1 VTQRPTYPN
10 LRIKEGNDELFKS
23 LSQVLADTFALYL
36 KAHNFHWNV
45 VGPNF
50 PQYHDFFGDLYEEL
64 HGAVDP
70 IAEQIR
76 AIGYFVPGT
85 LQKFAQMSVISAKDP
100 ADGYTCEDM
109 FKELLDDNDRVSSSI
124 TQAYIIAERCGEIG
138 LSNFLQDRAD
148 IHKKHR
154 WQIKATANMR

>member
-1 VTQRPTYPN
+1 MTNRTYAP
-10 LRIKEGNDELFKS
+10 LRLKESNDELYKT
-23 LSQVLADTFALYL
+23 LMQVLADTFALYL

-50 PQYHDFFGDLYEEL
+50 PQYHEFFGELYEEL

-70 IAEQIR
+70 IAEHLR
-76 AIGYFVPGT
+76 ACGYFVPGT
-85 LQKFAQMSVISAKDP
+85 LQKFAQLSVISAKDP
-100 ADGYTCEDM
+100 VENYTCEEM

-124 TQAYIIAERCGEIG
+124 IQAYNCAERCGEIG

-154 WQIKATANMR
+154 WQIKATANMK